1 MKSTLESC
9 VDKMTS
15 QTMTF
20 NHEGIEVNRQIM
32 KLYLESPIYLHWW
45 IVAS

>member
-32 KLYLESPIYLHWW
+32 KLYMGRPIYLHWE
-45 IVAS
+45 IVVS

>member
-1 MKSTLESC
+1 MKSSLESC

-20 NHEGIEVNRQIM
+20 NHEGIEVNRQIIN
-32 KLYLESPIYLHWW
+32 LYMANPICLRW
-45 IVAS
+45 